1 MFISQNHDTLYTLTH
16 QPPISHPPWLVDMV
30 ALMALDDLVALMALV
45 ALVALMALVDLVA
58 LMALVVDGFTWS
70 S

>member
-1 MFISQNHDTLYTLTH
+1 MFITHDTLYTLTH

-30 ALMALDDLVALMALV
+30 ALMALED
-45 ALVALMALVDLVA
+45 LVALMALVDLVA